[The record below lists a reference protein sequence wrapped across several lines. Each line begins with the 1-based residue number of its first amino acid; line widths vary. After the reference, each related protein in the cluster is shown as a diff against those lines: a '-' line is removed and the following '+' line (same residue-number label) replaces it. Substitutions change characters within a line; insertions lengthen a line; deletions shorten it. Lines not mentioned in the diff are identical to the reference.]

1 MQNDKVI
8 FRTPEVPK
16 NRRRKSFPYKLEN
29 EQATA
34 SPQLPGLRSVYE
46 SQTMTTY
53 RYRNLSCITV
63 AF

>member
-34 SPQLPGLRSVYE
+34 SPLLPGLRSV
-46 SQTMTTY
+46 TY